1 LFTIDVR
8 ALAALR
14 VSMAVLILIEVATR
28 VWLLP
33 DFYTDAGVV
42 PRSLTSLGLPAVH
55 LSVHMWSGGLAWA
68 AALHALLAVAAVSLL
83 LGWRTRIATV
93 VVWLLL
99 VSLHLRNWY
108 LVDGGDRIMDQLLFW
123 SMFLPL
129 GAVYSLDARRRAPAG
144 DVTGGA
150 VLCWAGAGL
159 MLQITA
165 VYMSAGLSKLHG
177 AEWLDGTAVAYVVRQ
192 DLWAHGLAF
201 LLQGKTMLTTGLTYA
216 ALVIELVAPFALFSP
231 FHTGRC
237 RIVVLVILS
246 CLQAGLAASIDLGL
260 FPFVAMAAL
269 LPFVPAPVW
278 DEWLRRLRPHVPVR
292 ATERRDIGS
301 PGAGVSAVRY
311 ARDGFLAAVV
321 AFVVWDNLSTVS
333 RVTAP
338 SGLEVAASAVSMAQG
353 WHFYAPSPGRHNL
366 RLTVAG
372 LRSDSTVVTL
382 DDWGETTSW
391 RPLERF
397 REDFH
402 SKEYLEGATFDL
414 APAEI
419 EALGAWVCRTWNG
432 SHGRGERVIAVAF
445 RVWKREI
452 RLDGSTAPPE
462 RSQSPEVRCL
472 PPVDVTHVAAPL
484 LVGQPSRPSAASS
497 GSRARTSGPVTNS

>member
-1 LFTIDVR
+1 
-8 ALAALR
+8 
-14 VSMAVLILIEVATR
+14 M
-28 VWLLP
+28 
-33 DFYTDAGVV
+33 
-42 PRSLTSLGLPAVH
+42 
-55 LSVHMWSGGLAWA
+55 
-68 AALHALLAVAAVSLL
+68 AAV
-83 LGWRTRIATV
+83 
-93 VVWLLL
+93 
-99 VSLHLRNWY
+99 
-108 LVDGGDRIMDQLLFW
+108 
-123 SMFLPL
+123 
-129 GAVYSLDARRRAPAG
+129 
-144 DVTGGA
+144 
-150 VLCWAGAGL
+150 
-159 MLQITA
+159 
-165 VYMSAGLSKLHG
+165 
-177 AEWLDGTAVAYVVRQ
+177 
-192 DLWAHGLAF
+192 
-201 LLQGKTMLTTGLTYA
+201 
-216 ALVIELVAPFALFSP
+216 
-231 FHTGRC
+231 
-237 RIVVLVILS
+237 
-246 CLQAGLAASIDLGL
+246 
-260 FPFVAMAAL
+260 

-414 APAEI
+414 GPPEV

-445 RVWKREI
+445 RVWQREI
-452 RLDGSTAPPE
+452 RLDGSTALPE
-462 RSQSPEVRCL
+462 RTQSPEVRCL
-472 PPVDVTHVAAPL
+472 P
-484 LVGQPSRPSAASS
+484 
-497 GSRARTSGPVTNS
+497 